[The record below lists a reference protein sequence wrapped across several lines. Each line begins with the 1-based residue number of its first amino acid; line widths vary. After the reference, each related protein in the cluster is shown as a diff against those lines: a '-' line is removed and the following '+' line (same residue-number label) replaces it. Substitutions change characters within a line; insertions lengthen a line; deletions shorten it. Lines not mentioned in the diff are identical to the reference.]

1 MTIDIILPIIEL
13 MIKKTNPVRAA
24 KKFPKSG
31 RYDIIIVMGEK
42 NKSIPTLTKQQPSNL
57 VRVVIIEFSL
67 NFYDII

>member
-1 MTIDIILPIIEL
+1 

-42 NKSIPTLTKQQPSNL
+42 NKSIPTLY
-57 VRVVIIEFSL
+57 L
-67 NFYDII
+67 NKKVHLNYLRK

>member
-1 MTIDIILPIIEL
+1 

-42 NKSIPTLTKQQPSNL
+42 NKSIPTLYLNKKIHFNL
-57 VRVVIIEFSL
+57 FNKMKIYY
-67 NFYDII
+67 N